1 MRTENHDESA
11 GGSRPTA
18 DDGSFTLTVDGEVF
32 TVTLRP
38 EEPGACDCD
47 WESGPNA
54 PSAPLQPNTIDEHR
68 ESIRDFLSQINPET
82 GYIGDRDSATRHRG
96 PEMTSGADP
105 RADAAVPSQVVSPV
119 WHSLSSC

>member
-1 MRTENHDESA
+1 MSTLLICPAVYRHSTRRPIAHHSAPDHKLGACEDAFMRTENHDESA

-82 GYIGDRDSATRHRG
+82 GYIGD
-96 PEMTSGADP
+96 
-105 RADAAVPSQVVSPV
+105 
-119 WHSLSSC
+119 

>member
-38 EEPGACDCD
+38 EEPGACDYD
-47 WESGPNA
+47 WESGPKRGTDSPAFNGGLFGIQDRA
-54 PSAPLQPNTIDEHR
+54 NTPSAPLQPNTIDEHR

-82 GYIGDRDSATRHRG
+82 GYIGD
-96 PEMTSGADP
+96 
-105 RADAAVPSQVVSPV
+105 
-119 WHSLSSC
+119 